1 MNIIAAFKLVKSA
14 KDVYDYVKK
23 DNNLDKG
30 QEAMVREI
38 KVLKKEI
45 TRLDKLVEDHRDTLM
60 ELVTSTHKLTID
72 KAVSYTHLTLPTP
85 PYE

>member
-30 QEAMVREI
+30 QEAMAREI

-72 KAVSYTHLTLPTP
+72 KERKEELKKGLNK
-85 PYE
+85 

>member
-1 MNIIAAFKLVKSA
+1 MNVIAAFKLIKSA

-38 KVLKKEI
+38 KVLKKEVE
-45 TRLDKLVEDHRDTLM
+45 RLHNLTETHKESLM
-60 ELVTSTHKLTID
+60 ELIQSTHKLTLD
-72 KAVSYTHLTLPTP
+72 KERRDKLKKDLGK
-85 PYE
+85 

>member
-72 KAVSYTHLTLPTP
+72 KERKEELKKGLNK
-85 PYE
+85 

>member
-30 QEAMVREI
+30 HEVMVREV
-38 KVLKKEI
+38 KVLKKEVD
-45 TRLDKLVEDHRDTLM
+45 RLHNVAEEHRKLIM
-60 ELVTSTHKLTID
+60 ELVTKTHPFIMEKDRQEEL
-72 KAVSYTHLTLPTP
+72 KKGLNK
-85 PYE
+85 